1 MANIFGL
8 HKQPCKTIRYS
19 IKIDARAR
27 WGEGKRAI
35 FQTKLTFI
43 HNLFYRK
50 NQMEEAMTMIK
61 AC

>member
-1 MANIFGL
+1 MLVRGGG
-8 HKQPCKTIRYS
+8 K
-19 IKIDARAR
+19 
-27 WGEGKRAI
+27 GKRAI

-43 HNLFYRK
+43 HLFYRK